1 MMGDT
6 PAVHRV
12 VDSGYAIPDLMEV
25 IRRAIDDEYLAAE
38 DNHPSG
44 IEVRVYIQQRGN
56 PRPRY

>member
-1 MMGDT
+1 MGET

-12 VDSGYAIPDLMEV
+12 VDSSFSIPDLIEV
-25 IRRAIDDEYLAAE
+25 IQHAVDEAYLAAE

-56 PRPRY
+56 PRPRF